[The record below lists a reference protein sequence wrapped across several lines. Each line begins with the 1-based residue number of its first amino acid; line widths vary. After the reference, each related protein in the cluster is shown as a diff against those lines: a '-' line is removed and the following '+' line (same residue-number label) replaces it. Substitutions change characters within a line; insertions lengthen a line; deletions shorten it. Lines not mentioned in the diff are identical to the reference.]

1 MAAAAARTSVPA
13 VTPMRLGENTLARPR
28 ATAVNYQGDAR

>member
-1 MAAAAARTSVPA
+1 MAQLRARTSVPA
-13 VTPMRLGENTLARPR
+13 VTPMRLGETLLQALR